1 MSRAAYG
8 QGSVYR
14 RGATWWITYNHR
26 GQRVRESARSPRR
39 ADAVD
44 LLRRRL
50 ADLGAG
56 RVPVVASRTAFED
69 LVSLLERDYRLK
81 GRRSLARAQE
91 AIGHLRPTFGGRRAP
106 EITAA
111 DFPAFQERRLLEGAA
126 PATVQYELRVL
137 RRMLNLARKQGLLR
151 EVPVFELPRIRN
163 ARQGFLTVP
172 QLECLLAHLPGH
184 LRPVIEF
191 AYFTG
196 WRVRSEVLPLRWEW
210 VDLAA
215 GEVRL
220 PPGVTKNDEP
230 RVFPFAQAGALDAL
244 LHRQAEERD
253 ALAARS
259 GAVPPWVFHHRGR
272 RVRTF
277 YKAWR
282 TACVA
287 AGLAGRLM
295 HDLRRSAVR
304 NLVNAGVPEPTAMK
318 LTGHKTREVFDRYNI
333 VSPAETAAAVA
344 RLADFIERH
353 RSGTNGAEGGQEAP
367 PSGLTKFPKELKL

>member
-1 MSRAAYG
+1 MA
-8 QGSVYR
+8 
-14 RGATWWITYNHR
+14 
-26 GQRVRESARSPRR
+26 
-39 ADAVD
+39 
-44 LLRRRL
+44 
-50 ADLGAG
+50 
-56 RVPVVASRTAFED
+56 
-69 LVSLLERDYRLK
+69 LLERDYRLK

-91 AIGHLRPTFGGRRAP
+91 AIGHLRPTFGERRAADV
-106 EITAA
+106 TAA
-111 DFPAFQERRLLEGAA
+111 DMPVFEERRRLEGAA
-126 PATVQYELRVL
+126 PATIQYEFRIL
-137 RRMLNLARKQGLLR
+137 RRMLNLARKQGRIR

-172 QLECLLAHLPGH
+172 QVQALLEHLPAHLK
-184 LRPVIEF
+184 PVIEF
-191 AYFTG
+191 AHFTG

-230 RVFPFAQAGALDAL
+230 RVFPCAQAGALDAL
-244 LHRQAEERD
+244 LHQQAAARD
-253 ALAARS
+253 ALEART
-259 GAVPPWVFHHRGR
+259 GVAPPWVFHHRGR
-272 RVRTF
+272 RIRTF

-333 VSPAETAAAVA
+333 VSPAETAAAVT
-344 RLADFIERH
+344 RLAAFIECH
-353 RSGTNGAEGGQEAP
+353 KTGTTGPAGSASAP
-367 PSGLTKFPKELKL
+367 ASGLTKLPDELKL